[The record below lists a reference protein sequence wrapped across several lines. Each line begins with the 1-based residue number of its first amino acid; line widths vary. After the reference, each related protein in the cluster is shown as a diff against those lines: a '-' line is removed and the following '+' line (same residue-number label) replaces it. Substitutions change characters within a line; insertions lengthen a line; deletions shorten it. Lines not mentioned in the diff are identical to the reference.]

1 MSLSATP
8 LPLQLAQVPEAPAAS
23 ATMPDDASEWIWPA
37 VSVDQFLPVLAVAFL
52 VTLLVTPLFR
62 RLAIDN
68 GIVDVPDARRKNHTA
83 PVAYLGGIALFFGW
97 LAGILL
103 VYLGI
108 PGYDRSVALP
118 GSLIIGAAAITLC
131 GLFDDVYGIR
141 ARVKIGGQLIAAA
154 ALASQNVGTNITQG
168 LVNLIGLGEMIPGW
182 AVYYGGALLIGVLV
196 IGGCNALNLIDGM
209 DGLAAGVTAIAITG
223 FLIIAGIVATRVPGS
238 GDATR
243 IVMCLAILGA
253 VVGFLPY
260 NFRPASI
267 FMGDA
272 GSLLLGY
279 LCVAMF
285 LLFGENAG
293 VQPLKYVT
301 ACLVVFALP
310 ILDSSLAI
318 VRRKLDGKPI
328 FAPDA
333 MHLHHMLKRSGLS
346 TIQAVL
352 TMYGIAVLFAT
363 IGVTMVAFEARWRW
377 LLLVFFMIYTS
388 LIVAGYRYSRVL
400 RARELGVV
408 ARREDAPDQDSELV
422 DSGAASEPP
431 PVHTT

>member
-1 MSLSATP
+1 MST
-8 LPLQLAQVPEAPAAS
+8 AAWS
-23 ATMPDDASEWIWPA
+23 MPVVLGQARERMATMPA
-37 VSVDQFLPVLAVAFL
+37 VSVDQFLPVLAIAFL
-52 VTLLVTPLFR
+52 VTLVVTPLFR
-62 RLAIDN
+62 RLAIRN

-83 PVAYLGGIALFFGW
+83 PVAYLGGIAILFGW
-97 LAGILL
+97 LAGVLM
-103 VYLGI
+103 VYVGV
-108 PGYDRSVALP
+108 PGYSREVVLP
-118 GSLIIGAAAITLC
+118 SSLVLGAAAITLC

-168 LVNLIGLGEMIPGW
+168 IVNLAGLEAVIPGW
-182 AVYYGGALLIGVLV
+182 VVYYGGAILIGALV
-196 IGGCNALNLIDGM
+196 IGGCNALNLIDGL
-209 DGLAAGVTAIAITG
+209 DGLAAGVTAIAIAG
-223 FLIIAGIVATRVPGS
+223 FLIIAGIVASRLPGP

-253 VVGFLPY
+253 VLGFLPY

-293 VQPLKYVT
+293 LQPLKYVT

-318 VRRKLDGKPI
+318 VRRKLDGRPV

-333 MHLHHMLKRSGLS
+333 MHIHHMLKRSGMG
-346 TIQAVL
+346 TVQAVL
-352 TMYGIAVLFAT
+352 TMYGIATLFAV
-363 IGVTMVAFEARWRW
+363 IGVTMVAFDTRWRW
-377 LLLVFFMIYTS
+377 LLLSFFVIYAS
-388 LIVAGYRYSRVL
+388 LIVVGYRYSKVL
-400 RARELGVV
+400 LAQEQGESHAQAEVEGGVE
-408 ARREDAPDQDSELV
+408 ATATDAP
-422 DSGAASEPP
+422 ASKAEPQQEP
-431 PVHTT
+431 EPARAT